1 MQAALHCGLLM
12 CVPLSQKFMQSCSP
26 LPPPP
31 GVLGALSLG
40 LELVLLPP
48 PLEDGVVSVRGE
60 DKGATPAVPPE
71 DGLVGAVVC
80 GVRSEEESGAATGG
94 GDRGAT
100 GATRG
105 AGVPTADGAVGADGA
120 GAADGAAG
128 ALEPERCPTA
138 ALVGSRTA
146 RLTAMPAAQAR

>member
-1 MQAALHCGLLM
+1 
-12 CVPLSQKFMQSCSP
+12 
-26 LPPPP
+26 
-31 GVLGALSLG
+31 VLGALSL
-40 LELVLLPP
+40 VLPP
-48 PLEDGVVSVRGE
+48 LLEDGVVPVRGE

-71 DGLVGAVVC
+71 DGLLGAVVC
-80 GVRSEEESGAATGG
+80 GVRAEEESGAATGG

-105 AGVPTADGAVGADGA
+105 AGVPTANGAVGADGA

-146 RLTAMPAAQAR
+146 RLTAMPAARA